1 MEQKFINA
9 ENTKRWKA
17 MELRYR
23 KAIVRDL
30 NIEMIHDT
38 LCDIAAE
45 CDEVRWY
52 VDTDDGADSL
62 INALDGDDEQAYEFK
77 MMFADLSAECEQ
89 MQNDLDNWMYKD
101 FKNHFNDLFV
111 AAGAGKYGG
120 GLLGY
125 DTYEGDYYGLD
136 FYSDAEQYSTK
147 RLMRMTKKE
156 LIQHMQFCTK
166 IFINFVGLRNR
177 YDNLKAAMDILKDQ
191 NTGYL
196 QIVKQIDE
204 VYSKAEKATFGFKY
218 HAYKEEFELDSIL
231 EKLPQETWLQ

>member
-1 MEQKFINA
+1 MEQKFVNT

-30 NIEMIHDT
+30 NIETIHDT
-38 LCDIAAE
+38 LCDIAEE

-52 VDTDDGADSL
+52 VDTDDGTDSL

-101 FKNHFNDLFV
+101 FKDHFNDLFV
-111 AAGAGKYGG
+111 AAGAGKFGG

-136 FYSDAEQYSTK
+136 FPGYAEQCSVK

-156 LIQHMQFCTK
+156 LIQYMQVCTK
-166 IFINFVGLRNR
+166 IIVNFVGLRNR

-196 QIVKQIDE
+196 QIIKQIDE
-204 VYSKAEKATFGFKY
+204 VYSRAEEATFGFKY
-218 HAYKEEFELDSIL
+218 WTREAEELDRIL
-231 EKLPQETWLQ
+231 ENLPQEAWIQ

>member
-1 MEQKFINA
+1 MGQKLVNS

-17 MELRYR
+17 LELRYR
-23 KAIVRDL
+23 KAIVRVP
-30 NIEMIHDT
+30 NIETIHDM
-38 LCDIAAE
+38 LYEIATE

-52 VDTDDGADSL
+52 VDTDDGTDSL
-62 INALDGDDEQAYEFK
+62 INALGGDDEQAYEFK

-111 AAGAGKYGG
+111 AAGAGKFGG

-136 FYSDAEQYSTK
+136 FPDDAEQYSVK

-166 IFINFVGLRNR
+166 IFVNFVGLRNR
-177 YDNLKAAMDILKDQ
+177 YDNLKAAMDILKGQ

-196 QIVKQIDE
+196 QIIKQIDE
-204 VYSKAEKATFGFKY
+204 VYSRAEEATFGFKY
-218 HAYKEEFELDSIL
+218 WTKESEELDRIL
-231 EKLPQETWLQ
+231 ENLPPEAWIQ